1 MDARD
6 IKTIL
11 AAGTQQRFPAHS
23 VLVNQG
29 YPAGYLFLLLAGR
42 ARRFYLMES
51 QKPIL
56 LRVASREVF
65 GEAAMLARPAAYLV
79 SAEVVTDSNTL
90 VWNRSTIRSLSERY
104 PRLAENA
111 LSISF
116 DYLIVYRAAHAS
128 LVCKSAAQRLAHV
141 LSNLAHGIGEKV
153 PGGVELDVR
162 NEELAN
168 EANISLFTAG
178 RLLSAWQREGI
189 LVRRRGKVVLR
200 FPDRL
205 LRRSNTNHPNVAG
218 TRGNRCISGRRGG
231 CCTGAMI
238 VAMIAALDVG
248 VEVSSDSLAV
258 ARQYST
264 ALRK

>member
-1 MDARD
+1 MPPARPLGERRRRLFEGMDARD

-23 VLVNQG
+23 VVVNQG

-42 ARRFYLMES
+42 ARRFYLTEDG
-51 QKPIL
+51 QKLIL
-56 LRVASREVF
+56 FRVAPREVF

-79 SAEVVTDSNTL
+79 STEVVTDSNTL
-90 VWNRSTIRSLSERY
+90 VWNRSTIRSLWERY

-168 EANISLFTAG
+168 GANISLFTAS
-178 RLLSAWQREGI
+178 RLLSAWQRGGN

-205 LRRSNTNHPNVAG
+205 LRRSNTNHA
-218 TRGNRCISGRRGG
+218 
-231 CCTGAMI
+231 
-238 VAMIAALDVG
+238 
-248 VEVSSDSLAV
+248 
-258 ARQYST
+258 
-264 ALRK
+264 